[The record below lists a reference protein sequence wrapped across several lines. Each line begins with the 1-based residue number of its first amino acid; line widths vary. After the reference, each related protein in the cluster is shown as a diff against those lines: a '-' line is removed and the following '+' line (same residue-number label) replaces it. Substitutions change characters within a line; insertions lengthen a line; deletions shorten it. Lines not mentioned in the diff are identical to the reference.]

1 MIDILL
7 KKNEEKLKMK
17 KVKEINAKSILEYI
31 DELVDKYKLNEQAK
45 EDLIKLSKKSYCL
58 GSADLFKIMQ
68 KSY

>member
-1 MIDILL
+1 
-7 KKNEEKLKMK
+7 MK
-17 KVKEINAKSILEYI
+17 KVKEINTKSIHEYI
-31 DELVDKYKLNEQAK
+31 DELVDKCKLTEQAK

>member
-1 MIDILL
+1 
-7 KKNEEKLKMK
+7 MK
-17 KVKEINAKSILEYI
+17 KVKEINAKSILEFI
-31 DELVDKYKLNEQAK
+31 DEIVLKYKLNEKAK